1 MLTSEVTVLCPSGIE
16 PDLYK
21 LDRDSTKSWVELDR
35 IRLLHLLLSWYNR
48 RKCHCIQPQ
57 FMVEVDVSNASRY
70 PGGVERF
77 RAFPFKTL
85 ICKGYRAS
93 RKGMRRFSQLH
104 IWNGVLRCE
113 KLMIEQNQQSAT
125 ETGVI
130 TMTSAAEN
138 KVRELLK
145 QENDPTLGL
154 RIFVAGGGCSGLQYG
169 MTLDEEQEG
178 DTVISIG
185 DFKVFVDDMS
195 LGYITGSEVDY
206 VDSLMGAGFTVN
218 NPNAVSSCGCG
229 HSFKTANDSGE
240 ARGCGCSH

>member
-1 MLTSEVTVLCPSGIE
+1 
-16 PDLYK
+16 
-21 LDRDSTKSWVELDR
+21 
-35 IRLLHLLLSWYNR
+35 
-48 RKCHCIQPQ
+48 
-57 FMVEVDVSNASRY
+57 
-70 PGGVERF
+70 
-77 RAFPFKTL
+77 
-85 ICKGYRAS
+85 
-93 RKGMRRFSQLH
+93 
-104 IWNGVLRCE
+104 
-113 KLMIEQNQQSAT
+113 MIEQNQQSAT